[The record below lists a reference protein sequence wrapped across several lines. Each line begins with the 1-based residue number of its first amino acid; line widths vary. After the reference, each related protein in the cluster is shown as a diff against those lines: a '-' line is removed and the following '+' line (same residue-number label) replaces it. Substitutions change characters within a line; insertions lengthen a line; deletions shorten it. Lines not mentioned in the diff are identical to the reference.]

1 MAIKFF
7 SSGRHAN
14 SGTRVLPMREARA
27 ASALNH
33 PNIIM
38 IHEVIETEN
47 EPAIVME
54 LVSGETLRAFTGRR
68 PRLSDLLDWSAQL
81 AGALAVAHAAGLVHG
96 DIKPENVMVRSDGY
110 VKLLD
115 FGLALAALPDSPGG
129 RNAPLTGTP
138 RYLSPEQCMGQPA
151 TPASDIFAFG
161 VMLYELAT
169 GQHPFG
175 ANGMLVLLK
184 AIISEPAP
192 EPVSINRK
200 LPRALNSLI
209 LRMLSK
215 HPKDRPTADLTLEIL
230 VEARTRLTK
239 RPSLLG
245 KKTWLALATVLALA
259 SAAPWIVARQPATG

>member
-1 MAIKFF
+1 
-7 SSGRHAN
+7 
-14 SGTRVLPMREARA
+14 
-27 ASALNH
+27 
-33 PNIIM
+33 M

-138 RYLSPEQCMGQPA
+138 QTSRLSSA
-151 TPASDIFAFG
+151 WD
-161 VMLYELAT
+161 
-169 GQHPFG
+169 
-175 ANGMLVLLK
+175 
-184 AIISEPAP
+184 
-192 EPVSINRK
+192 
-200 LPRALNSLI
+200 
-209 LRMLSK
+209 
-215 HPKDRPTADLTLEIL
+215 
-230 VEARTRLTK
+230 
-239 RPSLLG
+239 SLLHRR
-245 KKTWLALATVLALA
+245 ATF
-259 SAAPWIVARQPATG
+259 SPSG